1 MNLTQNSIDRITIY
15 FKDGRRI
22 EFTDIHEA
30 TLEQE
35 RCWGED
41 GSYSTSNYHI
51 NLKNA
56 NRIFHIKRMSKRYVK
71 NRKYK
76 FKEK

>member
-1 MNLTQNSIDRITIY
+1 MDLTRNPIDRITIY

-22 EFTDIHEA
+22 EFTDIQEA
-30 TLEQE
+30 ILEQE
-35 RCWGED
+35 RCWD
-41 GSYSTSNYHI
+41 GVDISLDYHI

-56 NRIFHIKRMSKRYVK
+56 NRTFYIKRTSKRYVK

-76 FKEK
+76 FK